1 MIEEYR
7 FHGRGGQGAVTAA
20 RLLVGAAHREGR
32 YGQAFP
38 HFGAERRGAPVVAF
52 ARISDRPI
60 RVHEQVREP
69 DVVVVLDPTLFKL
82 VNVLEGLRED
92 GVLVVNSKE
101 DPGIQGPYKVFIVD
115 ATGIA
120 LSLGLR
126 VAGWPVVNTS
136 ILGAV
141 VKATGSVSLDSVVDE
156 IKSNWPGRMGEAN
169 AQAAKLA
176 YEKAVRVR

>member
-52 ARISDRPI
+52 ARISDKPI
-60 RVHEQVREP
+60 RVHEQVKEP

-82 VNVLEGLRED
+82 VNVLDGLKKD
-92 GVLVVNSKE
+92 GILVVNSKE
-101 DPGIQGPYKVFIVD
+101 DPGIRGPYRVYMVD

-141 VKATGSVSLDSVVDE
+141 VKATGTVSLESVLEE
-156 IKSNWPGRMGEAN
+156 IKANWPGRMGEAN

-176 YEKAVRVR
+176 YEKVIRVR